1 MTLRLKLLVLVA
13 AVTLF
18 AATGVTSVALWRGV
32 LQAERQLSQEASA
45 VASSVAALA
54 QKWASPTGLGEGAAA
69 ALLPLLRQELHDAEL
84 LQVSIVDRRGEVA
97 LCADVFGAECTSA
110 PPSPPGRVD
119 EPLEFLRRMLRDQP
133 LEERAPLLTA
143 DGEPFGEV
151 RISYRSSRVRREAQR
166 LAGGAGLIA
175 LVFVGL
181 GLTFATVLLRRI
193 TRPLTEVVRAAE
205 RLAEGEKIEVQ
216 VAADRELSELVAAFN
231 RMAARLRERREEMEH
246 LIASLNER
254 VARAMEEGMRSE
266 RLVTV
271 GGIAAGFAH
280 EMGNSLHVIAGFA
293 AVVLRELPPDHANRT
308 DVEALR
314 REAARASA
322 LLERFLFFARAR
334 SARRALQPVDSV
346 VREAVEVIGPAAIE
360 ARVTTDLSIEPGLPD
375 VDVDAELLRQ
385 AFVNLCINAVQA
397 MSGRGGHLSVRA
409 LRRGSDVAFEFQDT
423 GPGVA
428 PEARERIFEPFFT
441 TKENGTGLGLAI
453 VRHAAEAHGGRAEVE
468 STSSGALFR
477 IVIPAAAA
485 EAAA

>member
-32 LQAERQLSQEASA
+32 LQAEQQLSQEASA
-45 VASSVAALA
+45 VAASIAVSVE
-54 QKWASPTGLGEGAAA
+54 KWAGPSGLGEGAPA
-69 ALLPLLRQELHDAEL
+69 ALLPLLRRELHDAQL
-84 LQVSIVDRRGEVA
+84 LQVSIVDARGGVL
-97 LCADVFGAECTSA
+97 LCADVYGAECSA
-110 PPSPPGRVD
+110 AAPSPPHRAD
-119 EPLEFLRRMLRDQP
+119 APLEFLRRLVRDQP
-133 LEERAPLLTA
+133 FEEAGPILAA
-143 DGEPFGEV
+143 DGSRFGEV
-151 RISYRSSRVRREAQR
+151 RISYRSDRVFREAQR
-166 LAGGAGLIA
+166 LAEGAALVAFTFITLGLI
-175 LVFVGL
+175 
-181 GLTFATVLLRRI
+181 FATVLLRRI

-205 RLAEGEKIEVQ
+205 KLAEGEKIEVQ
-216 VAADRELSELVAAFN
+216 VVADPELFELVAAFN
-231 RMAARLRERREEMEH
+231 RMAGRLRERREEMEQ

-254 VARAMEEGMRSE
+254 IARALEEGMRSE

-293 AVVLRELPPDHANRT
+293 AVVLRELPPDHANRK

-334 SARRALQPVDSV
+334 TARRAMQPVDAV
-346 VREAVEVIGPAAIE
+346 LREAVEVIGPAAIE
-360 ARVTTDLSIEPGLPD
+360 ARVTSDLSIEPGLPEL
-375 VDVDAELLRQ
+375 DVDAELLRQ
-385 AFVNLCINAVQA
+385 AFVNLCVNAVQA
-397 MSGRGGHLSVRA
+397 MKSGGHLAVRA
-409 LRRGSDVAFEFQDT
+409 LRHGADIAFEFQDT

-428 PEARERIFEPFFT
+428 PGAREHIFEPFFT

-453 VRHAAEAHGGRAEVE
+453 VRHAAEAHGGKVEVE
-468 STSSGALFR
+468 STSSGSLFR
-477 IVIPAAAA
+477 IVIPAAAT

>member
-32 LQAERQLSQEASA
+32 LQAEQQLSQESAA
-45 VASSVAALA
+45 VASTIAAAA
-54 QKWASPTGLGEGAAA
+54 QRWAGPEGLDSGAAS
-69 ALLPLLRQELHDAEL
+69 ALLPLLRRELHDAEL
-84 LQVSIVDRRGEVA
+84 LQVSIVDRYGQVA
-97 LCADVFGAECTSA
+97 LCADVRGGDCAPP
-110 PPSPPGRVD
+110 PPSPRLDGAF
-119 EPLEFLRRMLRDQP
+119 EPLRRMIRKQP
-133 LEERAPLLTA
+133 LEASAPITNRE
-143 DGEPFGEV
+143 GEPFGRV
-151 RISYRSSRVRREAQR
+151 RISYRSDRVLREAQR
-166 LAGGAGLIA
+166 LAGGAAVIA
-175 LVFVGL
+175 LVFVTL

-205 RLAEGEKIEVQ
+205 KLAEGERIEVQ

-246 LIASLNER
+246 LITSLNER
-254 VARAMEEGMRSE
+254 VARAMEEGLRAE

-293 AVVLRELPPDHANRT
+293 AVVLRELPPDHPNRS

-334 SARRALQPVDSV
+334 SARRALQPVGSV

-360 ARVTTDLSIEPGLPD
+360 ARVTTELSIEPGLPD

-385 AFVNLCINAVQA
+385 AFVNLCVNAVQA
-397 MSGRGGHLSVRA
+397 MGGRGGHLSVRA
-409 LRRGSDVAFEFQDT
+409 LRRGTDIVFEFQDT
-423 GPGVA
+423 GPGVPA
-428 PEARERIFEPFFT
+428 QVRERIFEPFFT

-453 VRHAAEAHGGRAEVE
+453 VRHAAEAHRGRAEVE

-477 IVIPAAAA
+477 IVIPAAAS

>member
-32 LQAERQLSQEASA
+32 LQAEQQLSQEASA
-45 VASSVAALA
+45 VASSIAAAA
-54 QKWASPTGLGEGAAA
+54 QRWAGPQGLDEGAPA
-69 ALLPLLRQELHDAEL
+69 ALLPLLRRELRDAEL
-84 LQVSIVDRRGEVA
+84 LQVSIVGPRGEIA
-97 LCADVFGAECTSA
+97 LCVDARGGSCAGVAPAARRTDSALDWLRRLVRGEAQEASA
-110 PPSPPGRVD
+110 PIVD
-119 EPLEFLRRMLRDQP
+119 RD
-133 LEERAPLLTA
+133 
-143 DGEPFGEV
+143 GSPFGIV
-151 RISYRSSRVRREAQR
+151 RIAYRSDRVLHEARR
-166 LAGGAGLIA
+166 LAGGAALIASVFVTLGLI
-175 LVFVGL
+175 
-181 GLTFATVLLRRI
+181 FATVLLRRI

-205 RLAEGEKIEVQ
+205 KLAEGEKIEVQ

-231 RMAARLRERREEMEH
+231 RMAARLRERREEMEQ

-254 VARAMEEGMRSE
+254 VARAMEEGLRAE

-293 AVVLRELPPDHANRT
+293 AVVLRELPPDHPNRS

-334 SARRALQPVDSV
+334 SARRALQPIDSV
-346 VREAVEVIGPAAIE
+346 LREAVEVIGPAAIE
-360 ARVTTDLSIEPGLPD
+360 ARVETELSIEPGLPE

-385 AFVNLCINAVQA
+385 AFVNLCVNAVQA
-397 MSGRGGHLSVRA
+397 MNHGGHLSVRA
-409 LRRGSDVAFEFQDT
+409 LRHDSAIAFEFQDT
-423 GPGVA
+423 GPGVP

-441 TKENGTGLGLAI
+441 TKETGTGLGLAI

-468 STSSGALFR
+468 STPAGALFR
-477 IVIPAAAA
+477 IVIPVAAA
-485 EAAA
+485 EKAA

>member
-32 LQAERQLSQEASA
+32 LQAEQQLSQEASA
-45 VASSVAALA
+45 VAASIAVAVE
-54 QKWASPTGLGEGAAA
+54 KWAGPSGLGKGAPA
-69 ALLPLLRQELHDAEL
+69 ALLPLFRRELHDAEL
-84 LQVSIVDRRGEVA
+84 LQVSIVDSRRQVV
-97 LCADVFGAECTSA
+97 LCVDVNGAECSA
-110 PPSPPGRVD
+110 ALPAQPKRAD
-119 EPLEFLRRMLRDQP
+119 APLEFLRRLIRDEP
-133 LEERAPLLTA
+133 LEASAPIVTA
-143 DGEPFGEV
+143 DGASFGEV
-151 RISYRSSRVRREAQR
+151 RISYRSDRVLREAQR
-166 LAGGAGLIA
+166 LAEGAALIAFVFITLGLI
-175 LVFVGL
+175 
-181 GLTFATVLLRRI
+181 FATVLLRRI

-205 RLAEGEKIEVQ
+205 KLAEGEKIEVQ
-216 VAADRELSELVAAFN
+216 VAADPELSEMVAAFN
-231 RMAARLRERREEMEH
+231 RMAGRLRERREEMEQ

-254 VARAMEEGMRSE
+254 IARALEEGMRSE

-334 SARRALQPVDSV
+334 TARRAMQSLDAVL
-346 VREAVEVIGPAAIE
+346 REAVEVIGPAAIE
-360 ARVTTDLSIEPGLPD
+360 ARVTSDLSIEPGLPEL
-375 VDVDAELLRQ
+375 DVDAELLRQ
-385 AFVNLCINAVQA
+385 AFVNLCVNAVQA
-397 MSGRGGHLSVRA
+397 MKSGGHLAVRA
-409 LRRGSDVAFEFQDT
+409 LRHGADVAFEFQDT

-428 PEARERIFEPFFT
+428 PETREHIFEPFFT

-453 VRHAAEAHGGRAEVE
+453 VRHAAEAHGGKVEVE
-468 STSSGALFR
+468 STSSGSLFR
-477 IVIPAAAA
+477 IVIPAAAT